1 MKEWVVA
8 TVFLLAAIAGAGAIA
23 LASGSLGAWTAPAVL
38 AWLLVLSKAL
48 AVALAIGHSR

>member
-1 MKEWVVA
+1 MKAWVIA
-8 TVFLLAAIAGAGAIA
+8 TVLLLTAIAGAGAIT
-23 LASGSLGAWTAPAVL
+23 LASGSLGTWTAPAVL

>member
-1 MKEWVVA
+1 MKAWMIA
-8 TVFLLAAIAGAGAIA
+8 IAFLLAAIAGAGAIA
-23 LASGSLGAWTAPAVL
+23 LASGRLGAWTAPAVL